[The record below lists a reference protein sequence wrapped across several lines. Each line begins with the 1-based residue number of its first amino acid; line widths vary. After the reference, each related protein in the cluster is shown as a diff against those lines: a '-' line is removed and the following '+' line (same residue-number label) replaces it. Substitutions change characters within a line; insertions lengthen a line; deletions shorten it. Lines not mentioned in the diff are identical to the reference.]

1 MPAQAKAC
9 GYILSVHLLNTERK
23 IPAEHRGRKPLISE
37 SIHPTRKANSPER
50 DECQEPEG
58 AGIWPGYWRLR
69 GKQSLDEISASE
81 IGDFFGR
88 VRRHQEA
95 LFKTHLTQHK
105 KTLKIK
111 SLRFPGRYPTCRTR
125 KRKFDNVTFGPK

>member
-1 MPAQAKAC
+1 MRFGLARPQILKSFSRSL
-9 GYILSVHLLNTERK
+9 GYSYYKIKKSLASPRFLL
-23 IPAEHRGRKPLISE
+23 
-37 SIHPTRKANSPER
+37 RKANSPER
-50 DECQEPEG
+50 DQSQEPEG

-95 LFKTHLTQHK
+95 LFKAHLTQHK

-111 SLRFPGRYPTCRTR
+111 SLHFPGRYPTCRPR